1 MVREMEKSG
10 IKKEENGDGDGE
22 RDRERKKE
30 KSLRIY
36 DSGGFD
42 YDELKDRHTWHDVFV
57 LCCVVFC
64 SVDDDIRNGLRQV
77 WWLINQRVRSLRG
90 FIRSKIPT
98 LRVFPDAGS
107 YPSLHSDKACLF
119 GNRNVMNP
127 TVPISTS
134 NFTIGSSRNS
144 NFPLKDH
151 TASGTLCKIKQSQR
165 EGNAVAVLESTGSKG
180 SVLVNGTLVKK
191 STSCV
196 LNSGDEVVFG
206 LLENHAYVFQQL
218 HPKTAVKGAEVQ
230 SGGGKLLQIEK
241 RIGNPSAVAGASILA
256 SLSSF
261 RQDLTRWKSPFQS
274 ASKPHQGTD
283 VSESELDGME
293 GNSTPNEGIDKATD
307 TGASDKNSPMDC
319 DPDDAVTE
327 AGNVKI
333 SGVNDFL
340 RPFFRVLAGSSCK
353 LKLSKSICK
362 QVLEERN
369 GARDTQAAS
378 SSGTSV
384 LEGLMCSVFKTSI
397 PLTCHVGTP
406 MSQNINVYAI

>member
-1 MVREMEKSG
+1 MVTVVSG
-10 IKKEENGDGDGE
+10 ND
-22 RDRERKKE
+22 
-30 KSLRIY
+30 
-36 DSGGFD
+36 
-42 YDELKDRHTWHDVFV
+42 
-57 LCCVVFC
+57 
-64 SVDDDIRNGLRQV
+64 
-77 WWLINQRVRSLRG
+77 
-90 FIRSKIPT
+90 
-98 LRVFPDAGS
+98 
-107 YPSLHSDKACLF
+107 
-119 GNRNVMNP
+119 
-127 TVPISTS
+127 
-134 NFTIGSSRNS
+134 
-144 NFPLKDH
+144 
-151 TASGTLCKIKQSQR
+151 QR

-406 MSQNINVYAI
+406 MSQVSIGGASSAFFIRSEGGSWTEGLIGLNLRNVRDLNVFSNAQGRKCPRVKRSGTKLSFSLSF

>member
-1 MVREMEKSG
+1 MVTVVSG
-10 IKKEENGDGDGE
+10 ND
-22 RDRERKKE
+22 
-30 KSLRIY
+30 
-36 DSGGFD
+36 
-42 YDELKDRHTWHDVFV
+42 
-57 LCCVVFC
+57 
-64 SVDDDIRNGLRQV
+64 
-77 WWLINQRVRSLRG
+77 
-90 FIRSKIPT
+90 
-98 LRVFPDAGS
+98 
-107 YPSLHSDKACLF
+107 
-119 GNRNVMNP
+119 
-127 TVPISTS
+127 
-134 NFTIGSSRNS
+134 
-144 NFPLKDH
+144 
-151 TASGTLCKIKQSQR
+151 QR

-196 LNSGDEVVFG
+196 LNSGDE
-206 LLENHAYVFQQL
+206 VFQQL

-327 AGNVKI
+327 AGN
-333 SGVNDFL
+333 
-340 RPFFRVLAGSSCK
+340 
-353 LKLSKSICK
+353 
-362 QVLEERN
+362 
-369 GARDTQAAS
+369 
-378 SSGTSV
+378 
-384 LEGLMCSVFKTSI
+384 
-397 PLTCHVGTP
+397 
-406 MSQNINVYAI
+406 